1 MSVTVKVTCQEKI
14 SFKRRK
20 PWVGPGSHG
29 IIDHSSALFSQ
40 FYQHCHDC
48 CCDDLNKSPPKICFV
63 KTFNPPMKLRT
74 ASIPS
79 GWFPSRIRSGH
90 ARCGREGRWLSPV
103 WNKQTSVKQKKK
115 GKGSPHNVEGV
126 YTNSKWK
133 QYSFVILS
141 GRCWSSVGL
150 GVMVGVGD
158 RLPPQ
163 PIIMTG
169 SADWLLWSNVEP
181 GRERVGV
188 GMGGGGLVAI
198 YGWISARDI

>member
-1 MSVTVKVTCQEKI
+1 
-14 SFKRRK
+14 
-20 PWVGPGSHG
+20 
-29 IIDHSSALFSQ
+29 
-40 FYQHCHDC
+40 
-48 CCDDLNKSPPKICFV
+48 
-63 KTFNPPMKLRT
+63 MKLRT

-79 GWFPSRIRSGH
+79 GWFLSRIRSGH
-90 ARCGREGRWLSPV
+90 ARCGREGRWISSV

-141 GRCWSSVGL
+141 RRCWSSVGL

-163 PIIMTG
+163 PLIMTG

-188 GMGGGGLVAI
+188 GVGMGGGRSPSTGESQQ
-198 YGWISARDI
+198 GISKEEAVSITPRLDTGGVSLIPNSCLFSSVRL